1 MSSRGRHE
9 STEATPLLQDPL
21 DEEQQQ
27 KLWPPNPKSRGIVWG
42 SLTLTFLIALVLVL
56 RFNNEF
62 GDVVRPWLGF
72 LPKDPLLAAQIIL
85 RDAPVIVRR
94 CTYSVHLYL
103 INESSRTVILVSC
116 HAQFVYDVPIPSHR
130 FTVSR
135 TITIRQQCNCRRSGF
150 PHTRA
155 CRHSKVKR
163 RESGRVLLA
172 SRHTVSVLPSSFSL
186 GLHTLLAQ
194 SLMG

>member
-1 MSSRGRHE
+1 MSSYGRRE
-9 STEATPLLQDPL
+9 TTEATPLLQDPL

-27 KLWPPNPKSRGIVWG
+27 KRWAPNPKSRGIVWG

-85 RDAPVIVRR
+85 RNAPVIVRL

-103 INESSRTVILVSC
+103 INGPSRTAILVGC
-116 HAQFVYDVPIPSHR
+116 HAQFVYDMPIPPHR
-130 FTVSR
+130 LTVSR
-135 TITIRQQCNCRRSGF
+135 AIAICQQCNCRRSGF
-150 PHTRA
+150 QHTRA
-155 CRHSKVKR
+155 CRHSKVKER
-163 RESGRVLLA
+163 KCGRVLLA
-172 SRHTVSVLPSSFSL
+172 RRHTVSVLPSSFSL
-186 GLHTLLAQ
+186 GLHTFLAQ

>member
-1 MSSRGRHE
+1 MSFRGRRD
-9 STEATPLLQDPL
+9 STEATPLLQDSL

-56 RFNNEF
+56 GFNNEF

-85 RDAPVIVRR
+85 RNAPVIVRL
-94 CTYSVHLYL
+94 CTYSVHLCL
-103 INESSRTVILVSC
+103 INESSRTVILVGG
-116 HAQFVYDVPIPSHR
+116 HAQCVYDMPIPSHR

-135 TITIRQQCNCRRSGF
+135 AIAILQQCDCRRSGF

-155 CRHSKVKR
+155 CRHSKVNKR
-163 RESGRVLLA
+163 KSGRVLLA
-172 SRHTVSVLPSSFSL
+172 RRHTVSVLPSSFSL
-186 GLHTLLAQ
+186 GLHTFLAQ